1 MRLLPT
7 SRVLLYSWVEKE
19 RKREREKERGLG
31 GFLPKEKNSMAFLLY
46 KVYIS
51 QLWRDLLTKG
61 K

>member
-7 SRVLLYSWVEKE
+7 SRVFFIHLGE
-19 RKREREKERGLG
+19 ERGLG
-31 GFLPKEKNSMAFLLY
+31 GFRPKEKNSMAFLLY

-51 QLWRDLLTKG
+51 QFWRDLLTKG